1 MIRLIAAM
9 DPTRGIASDKRIPWK
24 LPGDAAYFENQTTTG
39 LIIMGLGHVLRVL
52 SPPARSG
59 QQRAEA
65 PSRGH
70 LRSRQ
75 EELIMTALWTEVCLA
90 FPALDALRQGYEVRA
105 PRQMT
110 RLWSCA

>member
-52 SPPARSG
+52 SPLHDRDNNV
-59 QQRAEA
+59 
-65 PSRGH
+65 
-70 LRSRQ
+70 LRRHPGV
-75 EELIMTALWTEVCLA
+75 TYG
-90 FPALDALRQGYEVRA
+90 PGRKN
-105 PRQMT
+105 
-110 RLWSCA
+110 